1 MEIFSQRLRELR
13 KMEKVSRQKLARIL
27 NVSTGCICNWENG
40 YSEPDFETLA
50 SIAKYFDVT
59 CGYLVGVEEY

>member
-1 MEIFSQRLRELR
+1 
-13 KMEKVSRQKLARIL
+13 MEKVSRQKLAHIL

-40 YSEPDFETLA
+40 YSEPDFETLV

>member
-1 MEIFSQRLRELR
+1 MDKQLSQADLAKAMSVNQRTIS
-13 KMEKVSRQKLARIL
+13 KKKKSVRQ
-27 NVSTGCICNWENG
+27 
-40 YSEPDFETLA
+40 PDFETLV